1 MLHVRVVSPAKVTG
15 QLVGLLTAD
24 PGVVNLVVMRAAAA
38 HPDGDAV
45 QFDLAAASA
54 NSVLSELRDL
64 GLTRRGPVIVDTV
77 DAALSEETKQA
88 ATWDPSYHG
97 DQAPVWELVEAR
109 IRADAH
115 YAPSFFLLLVFAG
128 LIGASGILT
137 NSQILVVGAM
147 VVGPEY
153 SAIIAL
159 ALGLDRRRRRPVGS
173 GLLAL
178 TVGFALAIL
187 ATYLF
192 ALAIRGSGETP
203 RAYLLGVR
211 PVSSLINSPN
221 LFSVV
226 VAVIAG
232 LVGVVSLTLA
242 RSSALTG
249 VFISVT
255 TIPAAADLGV
265 SLAYHSWQEARGSL
279 VQLLLN
285 VGLLIVVGAL
295 ALHAQRVFWRA
306 WQRRR
311 RPAAPRRQLRGT
323 PPALP
328 RVGADQARQLLAGVA

>member
-1 MLHVRVVSPAKVTG
+1 MLHVRVVSPAEVTERLAG
-15 QLVGLLTAD
+15 SLAAD
-24 PGVVNLVVMRAAAA
+24 PGVTNLVVMRAAATR
-38 HPDGDAV
+38 PDGDAV
-45 QFDLAAASA
+45 QFDLTNASA
-54 NSVLSELRDL
+54 NSVLKLLRDL
-64 GLTRRGPVIVDTV
+64 GLTRRSPVILETV
-77 DAALSEETKQA
+77 DAALADETPKQA
-88 ATWDPSYHG
+88 ALDPSYHG

-109 IRADAH
+109 IHADAQ
-115 YAPSFFLLLVFAG
+115 YSPSFFLLLIFAG

-153 SAIIAL
+153 SAIIAV
-159 ALGLDRRRRRPVGS
+159 ALGIDRRRRAAAIR

-187 ATYLF
+187 VTYVF

-203 RAYLLGVR
+203 EGYLLGVR
-211 PVSSLINSPN
+211 PVSDLINSPN

-242 RSSALTG
+242 KSNALTG

-255 TIPAAADLGV
+255 TIPAAADIGV
-265 SLAYHSWQEARGSL
+265 SLAYQSWPEARGSL

-295 ALHAQRVFWRA
+295 ALHAQHAFWQA

-311 RPAAPRRQLRGT
+311 QRATARPESR
-323 PPALP
+323 
-328 RVGADQARQLLAGVA
+328 

>member
-1 MLHVRVVSPAKVTG
+1 MLHVRLVSPAEVTER
-15 QLVGLLTAD
+15 VVAVLTAD
-24 PGVVNLVVMRAAAA
+24 PGVINLVVVRAAAA
-38 HPDGDAV
+38 RPDGDAV
-45 QFDLAAASA
+45 QFDLTRASA
-54 NSVLSELRDL
+54 NSVLTQLRGL
-64 GLTRRGPVIVDTV
+64 GLTRRSPVILEIP
-77 DAALSEETKQA
+77 DAALTEETKQEA
-88 ATWDPSYHG
+88 AWDPSYHG
-97 DQAPVWELVEAR
+97 DQAPVWELVQAR
-109 IRADAH
+109 IHADAQ
-115 YAPSFFLLLVFAG
+115 YSPSFFLLLIFAG

-153 SAIIAL
+153 SAIIAV
-159 ALGLDRRRRRPVGS
+159 ALGLDRRRGRAVGR

-178 TVGFALAIL
+178 TVGFVLAIVV
-187 ATYLF
+187 TYLF
-192 ALAIRGSGETP
+192 ALAIRGSGATP
-203 RAYLLGVR
+203 RAYLLGLR

-249 VFISVT
+249 VFISIT
-255 TIPAAADLGV
+255 TIPAAADVGV
-265 SLAYHSWQEARGSL
+265 SLAYRSWDEARGSL

-295 ALHAQRVFWRA
+295 ALRAQRAFWQA

-311 RPAAPRRQLRGT
+311 PAKPTARR
-323 PPALP
+323 
-328 RVGADQARQLLAGVA
+328 

>member
-1 MLHVRVVSPAKVTG
+1 MLHVRVVSPAEVTER
-15 QLVGLLTAD
+15 LVGMLGAD
-24 PGVVNLVVMRAAAA
+24 PGVINLVVIRAAATG
-38 HPDGDAV
+38 PDGDAV
-45 QFDLAAASA
+45 QFDLTNASA
-54 NSVLSELRDL
+54 NSVLKQLRDL
-64 GLTRRGPVIVDTV
+64 GLSRHSPVILETV
-77 DAALSEETKQA
+77 DAALADEAKQQVH
-88 ATWDPSYHG
+88 DPSYHG
-97 DQAPVWELVEAR
+97 DQAPVWELVQAKV
-109 IRADAH
+109 RADAQ
-115 YAPSFFLLLVFAG
+115 YSPSFFLLLIFAG

-153 SAIIAL
+153 SAIIAV
-159 ALGLDRRRRRPVGS
+159 ALGIDRRRRQAVGG

-178 TVGFALAIL
+178 VAGFALAI
-187 ATYLF
+187 AVTYLF
-192 ALAIRGSGETP
+192 ALVIRGSGETP
-203 RAYLLGVR
+203 KAYLNGLR
-211 PVSSLINSPN
+211 PVSDLINSPN

-255 TIPAAADLGV
+255 TIPAAADIGV
-265 SLAYHSWQEARGSL
+265 SLAYRSWHEARGSL

-295 ALHAQRVFWRA
+295 ALRAQRALWQA

-311 RPAAPRRQLRGT
+311 KPAVPRR
-323 PPALP
+323 
-328 RVGADQARQLLAGVA
+328 

>member
-1 MLHVRVVSPAKVTG
+1 MLHVRVVSPAEVTER
-15 QLVGLLTAD
+15 LVGVLTAD
-24 PGVVNLVVMRAAAA
+24 PGVVNLVIMRAAATG
-38 HPDGDAV
+38 PDGDAV
-45 QFDLAAASA
+45 QFDLTNASA
-54 NSVLSELRDL
+54 NAVLQRLRDL
-64 GLTRRGPVIVDTV
+64 GLSRRGPVILETV
-77 DAALSEETKQA
+77 DAALTEETRQEA
-88 ATWDPSYHG
+88 AWGPSYHG

-115 YAPSFFLLLVFAG
+115 YAPSFFLLLIFAG

-153 SAIIAL
+153 SAIIAV
-159 ALGLDRRRRRPVGS
+159 ALGLDRRRGRAVGP

-178 TVGFALAIL
+178 TVGFVLAIVV
-187 ATYLF
+187 TYLF
-192 ALAIRGSGETP
+192 ALCIRWSGDTP
-203 RAYLLGVR
+203 KEYLLGVR

-265 SLAYHSWQEARGSL
+265 SLAYQSWPEARGSL
-279 VQLLLN
+279 IQLLLN

-295 ALHAQRVFWRA
+295 ALHAQRAFWRA

-311 RPAAPRRQLRGT
+311 RPATARR
-323 PPALP
+323 
-328 RVGADQARQLLAGVA
+328 

>member
-1 MLHVRVVSPAKVTG
+1 MLHVRVVSPAEVTER
-15 QLVGLLTAD
+15 LVGLLSAD
-24 PGVVNLVVMRAAAA
+24 PGVVNLVVVRAAAA

-45 QFDLAAASA
+45 QFDLAIASA
-54 NSVLSELRDL
+54 NSVLQQLRDL
-64 GLTRRGPVIVDTV
+64 GLTRRGPVILETV
-77 DAALSEETKQA
+77 DAALGEEMRQA
-88 ATWDPSYHG
+88 TARDPSYHG

-109 IRADAH
+109 IRADAQ
-115 YAPSFFLLLVFAG
+115 YAPSFFLLLIFAG

-153 SAIIAL
+153 SAIIAV
-159 ALGLDRRRRRPVGS
+159 ALGLDRRRRGMVGR

-178 TVGFALAIL
+178 TAGFVLAIVV
-187 ATYLF
+187 TYLF
-192 ALAIRGSGETP
+192 ALCIRGSGETP
-203 RAYLLGVR
+203 EAYLLGVR
-211 PVSSLINSPN
+211 PVSRLINSPN

-232 LVGVVSLTLA
+232 LTGVVSLTLA

-255 TIPAAADLGV
+255 TIPAAADIGV
-265 SLAYHSWQEARGSL
+265 SLAYHGWREARGSL
-279 VQLLLN
+279 IQLLLN

-295 ALHAQRVFWRA
+295 ALHAQRAFWRA

-311 RPAAPRRQLRGT
+311 QPATSRR
-323 PPALP
+323 
-328 RVGADQARQLLAGVA
+328 